1 MGTGVKCAG
10 TRADRGV
17 LILAVAAAAV
27 AAAAAACGGSASTAP
42 AQPASQADV
51 GGSWP
56 AAGNDTAN
64 TRDAAG
70 ARIIGPANASRLT
83 TAWSATTAGN
93 VTTTPVVDDGTVYFP
108 DSGGKLWALSAA
120 TGKVTWS
127 RDVSGYTGFAS
138 VARAS
143 PALYRDE
150 LVLGTTSPSHGADLV
165 AVDRRTGGPRWRTR
179 VDANPAAIMTG
190 APLVYRGV
198 AYAGVSS
205 SEETLAEQPGYRCCT
220 FRGSVVA
227 VDATTGRL
235 LWRTVTVPAG
245 YSGGAV
251 WGSTPAIS
259 PADNLLYVGTGNNY
273 SVPAGICSTPGATGC
288 AKPPPGDRI
297 DSVLALDLATGAVR
311 WAMSTVAGD
320 TFTDACL
327 QQPGPNCGADFDF
340 GSGPNL
346 IRLRSG
352 RQLLGIGQKSGVY
365 WALDPATGAV
375 AWKTKAG
382 PGGVVGG
389 IEWGSATDGARVYV
403 AIADLEGRP
412 YQITMAGGGRTAI
425 SGGSWAALD
434 ASTGRVLWQVADPQ
448 QAADLGYVST
458 ANGLVYAGS
467 TASSGDDMYVLNAA
481 TGTILWRFASG
492 GPVVSG
498 AAIAGGT
505 VYWGSGYS
513 FATGCPDASGSA
525 RTCPGANDKL
535 YAFRLAR
542 IPPS

>member
-1 MGTGVKCAG
+1 M
-10 TRADRGV
+10 
-17 LILAVAAAAV
+17 LILAAAAAV
-27 AAAAAACGGSASTAP
+27 AAAAACGGSAAP
-42 AQPASQADV
+42 APAAAESASQADV

-56 AAGNDTAN
+56 AAGNDTAD

-127 RDVSGYTGFAS
+127 HDISTYTGPGS
-138 VARAS
+138 VGRTS

-150 LVLGTTSPSHGADLV
+150 LVLGTTSPPHGAYLV
-165 AVDRRTGGPRWRTR
+165 AVDRRTGGLLWRTR

-190 APLVYRGV
+190 APVVYRGV

-205 SEETLAEQPGYRCCT
+205 SEETLAEQPGYICCT

-235 LWRTVTVPAG
+235 LWQTVTVPAG

-251 WGSTPAIS
+251 WGSTPAID
-259 PADNLLYVGTGNNY
+259 PTDNLLYVGTGNNY
-273 SVPAGICSTPGATGC
+273 SVPAGVCSTPSAKGC
-288 AKPPPGDRI
+288 APPPPGDHI
-297 DSVLALDLATGAVR
+297 DSVLALDLATGAVH

-320 TFTDACL
+320 TFTDVCL

-346 IRLRSG
+346 IRLPSG

-365 WALDPATGAV
+365 WALDPVTGAV
-375 AWKTKAG
+375 AWRTTVG

-403 AIADLEGRP
+403 AIADLEDKP
-412 YQITMAGGGRTAI
+412 YQITTVGGGRTATN
-425 SGGSWAALD
+425 GGSWAALD
-434 ASTGRVLWQVADPQ
+434 AATGRVLWQVADPQ
-448 QAADLGYVST
+448 KAADLGYVST

-513 FATGCPDASGSA
+513 FATGCPNASGSA
-525 RTCPGANDKL
+525 LTCPGDNDKL

-542 IPPS
+542 IPPF

>member
-1 MGTGVKCAG
+1 VVA
-10 TRADRGV
+10 A
-17 LILAVAAAAV
+17 IAAAAGT
-27 AAAAAACGGSASTAP
+27 ACGGPAP
-42 AQPASQADV
+42 ALAPAEPASQANV

-56 AAGNDTAN
+56 AAGNDTRD

-70 ARIIGPANASRLT
+70 ARIISPANASRLT
-83 TAWSATTAGN
+83 TAWSVTTAGD

-108 DSGGKLWALSAA
+108 DTGGKLWAVSAA
-120 TGKVTWS
+120 TGQVLWS
-127 RDVSGYTGFAS
+127 REVSGYTGFAGI
-138 VARAS
+138 ARTS
-143 PALYRDE
+143 PALDQDE
-150 LVLGTTSPSHGADLV
+150 LILGVTSPQHGAYMI
-165 AVDRRTGGPRWRTR
+165 AVGRRTGALVWRTR

-190 APLVYRGV
+190 APVIYQGV

-205 SEETLAEQPGYRCCT
+205 SEETLAMQPGYRCCT

-227 VDATTGRL
+227 LAATTGRL
-235 LWRTVTVPAG
+235 LWQTATVPEG

-251 WGSTPAIS
+251 WGSTPAID
-259 PADNLLYVGTGNNY
+259 PQDNLLFVGTGNNY
-273 SVPAGICSTPGATGC
+273 AVPAGVCSTASGTGC
-288 AKPPPGDRI
+288 TRLPPGDHI

-311 WAMSTVAGD
+311 WSMSTVAGD
-320 TFTDACL
+320 AFTDACG
-327 QQPGPNCGADFDF
+327 QQPRPGCGADFDF

-346 IRLRSG
+346 IRLPSG
-352 RQLLGIGQKSGVY
+352 RQLLGIGQKSGIY
-365 WALDPATGAV
+365 WALDPATGTV
-375 AWKTKAG
+375 AWKTMVG
-382 PGGVVGG
+382 PGGEVGG
-389 IEWGSATDGARVYV
+389 IEWGSATDDARVYV
-403 AIADLEGRP
+403 AIADFDDTS
-412 YQITMAGGGRTAI
+412 YQITSAGGGTSTI

-434 ASTGRVLWQVADPQ
+434 AATGRILWQVADPQ

-467 TASSGDDMYVLNAA
+467 TAEDGADMYVLNAA

-513 FATGCPDASGSA
+513 FATGCPDASSSVQPCTA
-525 RTCPGANDKL
+525 WNDKL

-542 IPPS
+542 S